1 MTAIRERGVGSPLGE
16 RAAVKS
22 DSLMAQPVI
31 SVRNSR
37 DPHQERLR
45 PVECDL
51 AWDIVILHDRHNQPF
66 LNPARR
72 SPVTM

>member
-16 RAAVKS
+16 LAAVKS
-22 DSLMAQPVI
+22 DSLMDRLLI
-31 SVRNSR
+31 SVRQSR
-37 DPHQERLR
+37 DPHRERPR
-45 PVECDL
+45 HVECDL
-51 AWDIVILHDRHNQPF
+51 AWDIVILHDHHNQPF